1 MTVGELIEQ
10 LKTMDKDLPVVVYAG
25 EHACDPTI
33 IEYEYGFKIANSVH
47 LDCNDLGTKYVLIE
61 D

>member
-1 MTVGELIEQ
+1 MTVGELIEK
-10 LKTMDKDLPVVVYAG
+10 LKVMDKDLPVVVYAG
-25 EHACDPTI
+25 ELACDETI
-33 IEYEYGFKIANSVH
+33 GEYGLKVANFVH